1 MSTAGALVQING
13 NTITVDR
20 VKLHLRAALAK
31 DLQAQQRGEGGAR
44 VGRGGSRVKT
54 LPPAR
59 HFPLQLPP
67 DSPDSFVAF
76 PCELEPQNRRK
87 MPRRGRGK
95 KRKGEKKEGK
105 KGLRYLF
112 RLSIVG

>member
-1 MSTAGALVQING
+1 MSVSLS
-13 NTITVDR
+13 
-20 VKLHLRAALAK
+20 
-31 DLQAQQRGEGGAR
+31 R

-59 HFPLQLPP
+59 HFPLLLPP

>member
-1 MSTAGALVQING
+1 MGVKSFKE
-13 NTITVDR
+13 R
-20 VKLHLRAALAK
+20 VCHCVCV
-31 DLQAQQRGEGGAR
+31 GR

-76 PCELEPQNRRK
+76 PCELEPQIGAKCRAGEGERK
-87 MPRRGRGK
+87 ERGK
-95 KRKGEKKEGK
+95 KKRKKKRALRLFCNTHAASCHNDK
-105 KGLRYLF
+105 KSVKANLHMCRMDVRQAL
-112 RLSIVG
+112 I